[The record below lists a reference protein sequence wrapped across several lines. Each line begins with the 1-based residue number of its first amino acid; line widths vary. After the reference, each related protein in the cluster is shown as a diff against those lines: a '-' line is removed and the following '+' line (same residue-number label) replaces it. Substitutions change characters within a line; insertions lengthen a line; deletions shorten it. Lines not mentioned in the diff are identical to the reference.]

1 MRGPEHSRVLD
12 AQGDL
17 LWVRKMSQ
25 STSDFSH
32 FNHRDIVFSVFH
44 RKATQH
50 FQPKEPVEYLSRQE
64 TAELL
69 KVDLSTIH
77 NWTKQNKLVAYSIG
91 ARVYYKRK
99 EVENAIVKLER

>member
-1 MRGPEHSRVLD
+1 MRQIQLVGITPEENNKPVFEYID
-12 AQGDL
+12 KKFNDL
-17 LWVRKMSQ
+17 KKHL
-25 STSDFSH
+25 
-32 FNHRDIVFSVFH
+32 
-44 RKATQH
+44 
-50 FQPKEPVEYLSRQE
+50 QPKEPTSYLTRQE

-99 EVENAIVKLER
+99 EVENAIVKLEK